1 MSTQTTALSVPS
13 TLAERDQWICW
24 REEDREGQ
32 DKPTKVPVDP
42 ATGSY
47 ASATDPDSW
56 TTFEQAREAE
66 DGARVE
72 SNGLGFVF
80 TPEDTL
86 VGVDLDDARDP
97 ETEEAEP
104 WAEDIIN
111 RLDSFT
117 EVSPSGT
124 GYHVYIHGILPE
136 GGNRKGGVEIYDRSR
151 FFTVTG
157 DHVDGTP
164 ESVNQR
170 NDSLRDVHA
179 EYVTDAENDDTAG
192 ESDISAPSEPV
203 DLSDQE
209 LLEKAKNAAHGDEFA
224 RLWRG
229 DTSEYGNDHSKADY
243 HLCRQLLFWTGGDR
257 TRAEQLF
264 GQSGLARE
272 KWEERQD
279 YRKRTLDA
287 AEQSLT
293 DYYDPEADTEEPE
306 HTEPPEWVGDDGDDS
321 SSNTVS
327 LSPTAVVAR
336 AGIASEDYDSLSG
349 AIDGLSDRQKA
360 AIVWDL
366 LIESEEFHLRVHRDT
381 GRLYAYDA
389 GVWTPEGERTL
400 RHAARQALGSTNY
413 GKNVLT
419 ELKEQ
424 AKSDPRAEVEG
435 DTLGL
440 DPGVLAVENGL
451 LDLEAA
457 ATNAP
462 DALRPLEPEDYALT
476 RLPVE
481 YDPEA
486 TATEWEETIREVV
499 ESDKVRLFQ
508 EYVGYT
514 LHRGEMPFNRA
525 LLLVGDGANGKSTVL
540 NTVRAML
547 GGGNTRSKAIHDLSE
562 PNHTADLHGAIAN
575 IHADLSEGALSSK
588 GVARFKEL
596 TGGDT
601 VEGRRLYEE
610 SFTFTPTAKHLYAAN
625 STPDV
630 SNYVDAEDSA
640 WWRRWLV
647 VHFPRYFPPS
657 ERDPELEDRLTTDES
672 LSGVLNW
679 AIDGWSRLV
688 NQGGFTNSDPTG
700 ETRKRWV
707 TWGENVEAFI
717 ENHVENDPDAENL
730 STSEAYDVYKAW
742 CRENGED
749 PIGRRKFTATLR
761 DAPVNVGYATSVR
774 PHGTGTPTNGYKAL
788 GFTGDVPSLESVL
801 SDDDDAGDDTR
812 NTGIESFS

>member
-1 MSTQTTALSVPS
+1 MSTSAPTDLTVPS
-13 TLAERDQWICW
+13 TLKEREQWICW
-24 REEDREGQ
+24 REEERDSQ
-32 DKPTKVPVDP
+32 DKPTKVPINPTAGD
-42 ATGSY
+42 Y
-47 ASATDPDSW
+47 ASATDADTW
-56 TTFEQAREAE
+56 TTFEQAREAHA
-66 DGARVE
+66 GARVDTD
-72 SNGLGFVF
+72 GLGFVF
-80 TPEDTL
+80 TDDDLL

-97 ETEEAEP
+97 ESGNPES
-104 WAEDIIN
+104 WAEDIID
-111 RLDSFT
+111 RLESFT

-124 GYHVYIHGILPE
+124 GYHVYLHGILPD
-136 GGNRKGGVEIYDRSR
+136 GGNRKDGVEIYDQSR

-164 ESVNQR
+164 ATVNQR
-170 NDSLRDVHA
+170 NDALREVHA
-179 EYVTDAENDDTAG
+179 DYVTGD
-192 ESDISAPSEPV
+192 ESDDSSPEGDTKRPGEHV
-203 DLSDQE
+203 DISDQQ
-209 LLEKAKNAAHGDEFA
+209 LLEKAKNAEYGDEFT

-229 DTSEYGNDHSKADY
+229 DTSDYGGDHSKADY
-243 HLCRQLLFWTGGDR
+243 HLLRHLLFWTGGDR
-257 TRAEQLF
+257 SRAERLF
-264 GQSGLARE
+264 GKSGLTRP
-272 KWEERQD
+272 KWEERAD
-279 YRKRTLDA
+279 YRERTLDA
-287 AEQSLT
+287 AEDAISN
-293 DYYDPEADTEEPE
+293 YYDPNANTGGPE
-306 HTEPPEWVGDDGDDS
+306 HTDPPEWVEKDTADTHDS
-321 SSNTVS
+321 VAS
-327 LSPTAVVAR
+327 LTPANVVAR
-336 AGIASEDYDSLSG
+336 AGIASDDYDSLSG
-349 AIDGLSDRQKA
+349 AIDGLSDREKA

-366 LIESEEFHLRVHRDT
+366 LTESNEYHLRVHRET
-381 GRLYAYDA
+381 GRLYAYDG
-389 GVWTPEGERTL
+389 GVWLPEGERTL
-400 RHAARQALGSTNY
+400 RHAGRQALGSTNY
-413 GKNVLT
+413 GKNVVT

-424 AKSDPRAEVEG
+424 ARADPRAEVDG
-435 DTLGL
+435 DTLGS

-451 LDLEAA
+451 LNLEAA
-457 ATNAP
+457 ANGD

-476 RLPVE
+476 RLPVT
-481 YDPEA
+481 YDPNATAEEWEA
-486 TATEWEETIREVV
+486 TVREVV
-499 ESDKVRLFQ
+499 ESEKLDLFQ

-514 LHRGEMPFNRA
+514 LHRGAMPYNRA

-547 GGGNTRSKAIHDLSE
+547 GADNTRSKAIHDLSE
-562 PNHTADLHGAIAN
+562 PNHVADLHGAIAN

-610 SFTFTPTAKHLYAAN
+610 SFTFDPTAKHLYAAN

-647 VHFPRYFPPS
+647 VHFPQYFPPH

-679 AIDGWSRLV
+679 AIDGWDRLIE
-688 NQGGFTNSDPTG
+688 QGGFTNADHTG

-742 CRENGED
+742 CRENDED

-761 DAPVNVGYATSVR
+761 DAPVNVGYTKSVR
-774 PHGTGTPTNGYKAL
+774 PHGTGTPTNGYKSL
-788 GFTGDVPSLESVL
+788 GFSGAVPSLESVL
-801 SDDDDAGDDTR
+801 SEGDGDDGTR
-812 NTGIESFS
+812 NTGIGAYN